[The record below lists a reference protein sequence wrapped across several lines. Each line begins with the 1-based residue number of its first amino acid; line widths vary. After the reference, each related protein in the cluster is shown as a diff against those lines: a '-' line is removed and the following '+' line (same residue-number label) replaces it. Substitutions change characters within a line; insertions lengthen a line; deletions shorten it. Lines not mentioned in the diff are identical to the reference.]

1 LLAEE
6 KLVEIDAVLEHS
18 PQKFLWYLVPETR
31 FRVSNVLCFQKELQH
46 VSVKI
51 L

>member
-6 KLVEIDAVLEHS
+6 KLDEIDGVLEHS
-18 PQKFLWYLVPETR
+18 PQKFLWYLVPEAG
-31 FRVSNVLCFQKELQH
+31 FRVSNLLCFQKELQH
-46 VSVKI
+46 VSVKM